1 MRVSVMSQTDIDC
14 INPSKASSVLK
25 AAAMTS
31 DDIWNLLSPVSAEQP
46 VDPVATNAFKAGAPN
61 MASHARHPTIRR
73 QYFAE
78 EAFAECLSTNGM
90 EAFFQQCPATEL
102 TDDEVKLLNS
112 LISVSESL
120 QAALPQGVSLQEWAE
135 RRIPN
140 GFERQINSSGL
151 VYVSSARSDT
161 PIMPSAPS
169 AQPSAVPW
177 VAFPPV
183 KKVVRLHSNTCMPCR
198 PWDSSAQRP
207 AR

>member
-1 MRVSVMSQTDIDC
+1 MS
-14 INPSKASSVLK
+14 
-25 AAAMTS
+25 S
-31 DDIWNLLSPVSAEQP
+31 DKLNLRFFGSAEQP
-46 VDPVATNAFKAGAPN
+46 ADQVAKAAPKAKPPKL
-61 MASHARHPTIRR
+61 ASLAGHPIILREYNR
-73 QYFAE
+73 D
-78 EAFAECLSTNGM
+78 EAFAECLSTDGV
-90 EAFFQQCPATEL
+90 EAFFRQCPATEL
-102 TDDEVKLLNS
+102 TDVEVKLLNS
-112 LISVSESL
+112 LINVSEAL
-120 QAALPQGVSLQEWAE
+120 QAALAKGVSLQEWAE

-183 KKVVRLHSNTCMPCR
+183 KKVVRLHSNTCVPCR